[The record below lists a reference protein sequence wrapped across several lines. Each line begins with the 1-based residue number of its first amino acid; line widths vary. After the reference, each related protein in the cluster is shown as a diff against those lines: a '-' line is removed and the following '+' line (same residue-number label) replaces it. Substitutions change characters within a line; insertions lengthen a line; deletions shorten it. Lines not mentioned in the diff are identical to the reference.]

1 MKGDVLYYLK
11 HVPQGSLD
19 LSRVKRQLIII
30 PMGNNRHI
38 LEESLW
44 RWKHNFLVEYFFS
57 SSDYNFLKLLQTF
70 IFHIQRGTK
79 WCAPGLV
86 KFVLAVAYL
95 LGLAL
100 PGAGSLLTSF
110 VHHFVHLCIGSISL

>member
-44 RWKHNFLVEYFFS
+44 RWKHNSSQNSFS
-57 SSDYNFLKLLQTF
+57 LIEIMTF
-70 IFHIQRGTK
+70 
-79 WCAPGLV
+79 
-86 KFVLAVAYL
+86 
-95 LGLAL
+95 
-100 PGAGSLLTSF
+100 
-110 VHHFVHLCIGSISL
+110 